1 MNDIELYADQELD
14 ELFDSL
20 ITLLQRE
27 IEVYRDILESVVEE
41 KNILLKPSLELIYES
56 NARKETLILKAKLL
70 EEVRS
75 GIVRKI
81 AAALGKPEQEVN
93 LSALA
98 LAADNN
104 RSRLIKESRG
114 VLSPLLKEIHDRNE
128 KNKQLLDS
136 SLVFVKSSIQFINDL
151 ISPCLGYMETGKMN
165 SLSRNGRL
173 LRTEG

>member
-1 MNDIELYADQELD
+1 MNDIELSADQELD
-14 ELFDSL
+14 ELFDSM
-20 ITLLQRE
+20 ITLLYRE
-27 IEVYRDILESVVEE
+27 IEVYRDILGSVVEE
-41 KNILLKPSLELIYES
+41 KNILLKPSLDQIYES

-81 AAALGKPEQEVN
+81 AAALGKPEQDVN

-98 LAADNN
+98 LATDKD
-104 RSRLIKESRG
+104 RGKLIRESRG
-114 VLSPLLKEIHDRNE
+114 VLSPLLKEIHERNE
-128 KNKQLLDS
+128 KNKELLDS

-151 ISPCLGYMETGKMN
+151 VTPCLGYRQTGEMN
-165 SLSRNGRL
+165 SFNRNGRL